1 MKKDGKKR
9 VWFLLIFCTAVFAAF
24 LVRLYW
30 MQFTMADHY
39 AKKLEQASQTSYTVR
54 IPAARGSIVDRS
66 GTALVQDDTVY
77 DLALCVPAP
86 PDTEMAQTL
95 QTLKELDLGGKDVE
109 TQLAAFCSAVSAGE
123 LTLAENLTQAQCQ
136 SLLAAGLPQSGA
148 VRLTA
153 RGTRT
158 AVDGALAPQL
168 LGGVGAMSAEQWAQK
183 KAQGLAMDESIGQW
197 GLEAA
202 WEDALRGRAGSLKV
216 TVDRSSGGRTETIQ
230 STPQAGDTLHLYLDA
245 DLQRTLRSALQQQIE
260 TLQATKPEGKG
271 KEACAGAAVVV
282 DVQTGGVLAAV
293 SLPDYDLASWRQ
305 NYAALAAAQGAPL
318 VNRVLNGQYAPGS
331 AFKPAVAASAL
342 AAGIITPQS
351 TVNCGGR
358 YTYYAGYQPR
368 CLQLGHRGA
377 VSMVTALRH
386 SCNIYF
392 YDVGRRLGVDTFS
405 ATAQQL
411 GLGAPCGTELPE
423 TTGRLTWSTDENY
436 QAGLALMAA
445 IGQGNTSVSP
455 LQLAAYA
462 GALARDGQRPALHFA
477 QSTTDAAGN
486 ITWQAQPEV
495 LAQAPGGAAVF
506 APHPGGDGPDGSNA
520 AYFAGIAHSPCLQ
533 DRQPPAGGHAAGWHP
548 LHKLG
553 AHRVWA
559 GAAAAVCGGGGDRIR
574 RRGQQCRARSAGC
587 GGLVCSSRNGLNRM
601 EFCGEFL
608 HSTCRMNFS
617 LFVHRRGGENLWK
630 VKKRA
635 KPP

>member
-123 LTLAENLTQAQCQ
+123 LPLAENLTQAQCQ

-158 AVDGALAPQL
+158 AVDGTLAPQL

-216 TVDRSSGGRTETIQ
+216 TVDRSRHTRIETVQ
-230 STPQAGDTLHLYLDA
+230 TTPQAGDTLHLYLDA

-260 TLQATKPEGKG
+260 TLQATQSRKARAKKP
-271 KEACAGAAVVV
+271 
-282 DVQTGGVLAAV
+282 
-293 SLPDYDLASWRQ
+293 
-305 NYAALAAAQGAPL
+305 AQGRLWWWMCRPAAFW
-318 VNRVLNGQYAPGS
+318 RRS
-331 AFKPAVAASAL
+331 ACR
-342 AAGIITPQS
+342 IIT
-351 TVNCGGR
+351 
-358 YTYYAGYQPR
+358 
-368 CLQLGHRGA
+368 L
-377 VSMVTALRH
+377 
-386 SCNIYF
+386 
-392 YDVGRRLGVDTFS
+392 
-405 ATAQQL
+405 
-411 GLGAPCGTELPE
+411 
-423 TTGRLTWSTDENY
+423 
-436 QAGLALMAA
+436 
-445 IGQGNTSVSP
+445 
-455 LQLAAYA
+455 
-462 GALARDGQRPALHFA
+462 
-477 QSTTDAAGN
+477 
-486 ITWQAQPEV
+486 
-495 LAQAPGGAAVF
+495 
-506 APHPGGDGPDGSNA
+506 
-520 AYFAGIAHSPCLQ
+520 
-533 DRQPPAGGHAAGWHP
+533 PAGGRIMPHWP
-548 LHKLG
+548 QPRE
-553 AHRVWA
+553 HRW
-559 GAAAAVCGGGGDRIR
+559 
-574 RRGQQCRARSAGC
+574 STGC
-587 GGLVCSSRNGLNRM
+587 
-601 EFCGEFL
+601 
-608 HSTCRMNFS
+608 
-617 LFVHRRGGENLWK
+617 
-630 VKKRA
+630 
-635 KPP
+635 

>member
-123 LTLAENLTQAQCQ
+123 LPLAENLTQAQCQ

-158 AVDGALAPQL
+158 AVDGTLAPQL

-183 KAQGLAMDESIGQW
+183 KAQGLAMDESVGQW

-293 SLPDYDLASWRQ
+293 SLPDYNLASWRQ
-305 NYAALAAAQGAPL
+305 NYAALATAQGAPL

-486 ITWQAQPEV
+486 ITWQAQPDV

-506 APHPGGDGPDGSNA
+506 APIREGMAQMAQTLRTLRESPIPLACKTGSPQLAGTLPD
-520 AYFAGIAHSPCLQ
+520 
-533 DRQPPAGGHAAGWHP
+533 
-548 LHKLG
+548 
-553 AHRVWA
+553 
-559 GAAAAVCGGGGDRIR
+559 CGGGGDRIR

-617 LFVHRRGGENLWK
+617 LFVHKWGGENLWK

>member
-123 LTLAENLTQAQCQ
+123 LSLAENLTQAQCQ

-158 AVDGALAPQL
+158 AVDGTLAPQL

-271 KEACAGAAVVV
+271 KEARAGAAVVV

-305 NYAALAAAQGAPL
+305 NYAALATAQGAPL

-486 ITWQAQPEV
+486 ITWQAQPDV

-506 APHPGGDGPDGSNA
+506 APIREGMAQMAQTLRTLRESPIPLACKTGS
-520 AYFAGIAHSPCLQ
+520 
-533 DRQPPAGGHAAGWHP
+533 GHAAGWHP

-553 AHRVWA
+553 AHWVWA

-574 RRGQQCRARSAGC
+574 RRRQQCRARSAGC